1 MLPFSRDSGANGE
14 VDLTL
19 NSTSSLGENLLWID
33 DRGVIRVKRDITGAE
48 SGKELVYEVVATD
61 RGQSRLS
68 NRTNFTVIVDVS
80 SATNEKI
87 M

>member
-1 MLPFSRDSGANGE
+1 MLQFSRDSGANGE

-19 NSTSSLGENLLWID
+19 NATSSLGENLLWID
-33 DRGVIRVKRDITGAE
+33 DRGVIRVKRDIYGTE

-68 NRTNFTVIVDVS
+68 NRTNFTLIVDAS
-80 SATNEKI
+80 NATDEKI